1 MKRIESTVEREEE
14 ELGGFV
20 RNHRPTG
27 PPREEKPNGR
37 KKPRHSRVLLQNLVP
52 PDEPEVAHTGV
63 VKPPEEKKEVKEMTN
78 NVTPV
83 KEKKIPFPIPGFVMC
98 PACGQ
103 YSKHIV
109 LNGQPYIV
117 CIGCDNKYYA
127 YRKDCDEKYR
137 VYADQ
142 VAAEIAAGKNPVVQP
157 KVVQFKP
164 EWLLARLDIAS
175 IEKELAD
182 ARLMM
187 EVHNKRYPRRDE
199 RIAERVRA
207 KAEGKTFSQEVLVSL
222 RKLYGKEIIEEDS
235 NNAKSDIA
243 LVLYLNTW
251 LTAAKTLKPELE
263 KMIAERVAKAAAAP
277 EATAPALAT
286 PGTTALLVIPE
297 PAPTP

>member
-157 KVVQFKP
+157 KVASGPARHRVHRKRASRRTPHDGGPQQAVSKARRTDCGKSP
-164 EWLLARLDIAS
+164 GQGRRQNLLPGSA
-175 IEKELAD
+175 
-182 ARLMM
+182 
-187 EVHNKRYPRRDE
+187 
-199 RIAERVRA
+199 
-207 KAEGKTFSQEVLVSL
+207 
-222 RKLYGKEIIEEDS
+222 
-235 NNAKSDIA
+235 
-243 LVLYLNTW
+243 
-251 LTAAKTLKPELE
+251 
-263 KMIAERVAKAAAAP
+263 RVAQETVWK
-277 EATAPALAT
+277 
-286 PGTTALLVIPE
+286 GDH
-297 PAPTP
+297 